1 LAIDIASLVS
11 YDTILQYGDLCN
23 TAGATLTVDLLGGYT
38 PIDSFFDV
46 WTFNDKA
53 KAGSG
58 LFASLPSGWTATWV
72 DTNADLSTDTLR
84 LYIPEPATI
93 ALLGLGLLAIR
104 RNKK

>member
-1 LAIDIASLVS
+1 L
-11 YDTILQYGDLCN
+11 TI
-23 TAGATLTVDLLGGYT
+23 DLLGGYT

-46 WTFNDKA
+46 WTFFNKD

-58 LFASLPSGWTATWV
+58 AFASLPSGWTATWV
-72 DTNADLSTDTLR
+72 DTNGDINLSTDTLR